1 MIVDNNKIP
10 EATSSSVYQYILD
23 KKVESISN
31 ELLTTDKS
39 LLDIAI
45 ETGFNDVR
53 NAYRIFKNKTGYTPM
68 NFKEKF
74 SQKTDTKR

>member
-1 MIVDNNKIP
+1 MLIITRFK
-10 EATSSSVYQYILD
+10 EATNSSVYQYILD

>member
-1 MIVDNNKIP
+1 
-10 EATSSSVYQYILD
+10 VYQYILD

>member
-1 MIVDNNKIP
+1 LLIITRFK

>member
-1 MIVDNNKIP
+1 MFYHTKTTHFASINIID
-10 EATSSSVYQYILD
+10 YQYAFMI
-23 KKVESISN
+23 I
-31 ELLTTDKS
+31 
-39 LLDIAI
+39 LDIAI